1 MMSDYAG
8 ENTRSDPESI
18 RAEAMDRLR
27 RRRKDLDTMKP
38 SDKSE
43 LIHELEV
50 HQVELEMQNDELRR
64 VSDQLADARNRYRDL
79 YEFAPVGYLTVGQAG
94 DVLQANL
101 AAARLCGRAR
111 SSIIGKR
118 LERLVAC
125 DDRDACY
132 VLLRDAG
139 GDEPSAGEI
148 GLDRPDGT
156 TMCVRMEVA
165 VCGDETT
172 DDVYRVTLT
181 DITDRSHA
189 EQQLAHQRELLQRVV
204 DTIPILLVMWDPWM
218 ERFTLNRHATEVLGR
233 TSEDA
238 NNGDFMKKVYPDP
251 AYRAKVEDH
260 MASLSSHW
268 RELLSTAKSGEQ
280 VPIDWANVRLTDD
293 TMIGIGVDLRE
304 RKAAEEVLRLSEERY
319 RLAAW
324 AARLGAYS
332 RDLQTGED
340 YWSPEFKEIL
350 GIEPDDEVELKD
362 NIPACIHPDDREKV
376 LDEARNRKDHP
387 EGPRF
392 SSEHR
397 IIRRDGQLRWIL
409 VRGLMEYDD
418 AGRPARTRGFA
429 MDITEQK
436 WAQRALRES
445 EERFRALVKSSAQT
459 LWETT
464 PEGLVVKDS
473 PSWREFT
480 GQQLEEG
487 LAEGWVNAIHP
498 ADREHT
504 LDVWNR
510 ALGSGEPLEVEYRLQ
525 RANGTYCWT
534 AAKAAPIHDVDGKI
548 VKWVGMNVDIN
559 DRKQAELALRE
570 AREELEKTVDHRTAE
585 LRRTVGEMETAVARQ
600 ELAEQVLRERNEALF
615 ELNREL
621 EKRADQLQSLT
632 LQCSLA
638 EDRERQRLSEIL
650 HDELQQMLVA
660 AQFQLEALA
669 PQASVKHSVAKG
681 FEEISSILS
690 QAITQT
696 RDLSHQLH
704 PVVLHQRGLIA
715 ALEWLAEDMQERHS
729 LQIDLWLAENAAS
742 QCEQH
747 TSFLFKAARE
757 LLFNV
762 VKHSGV
768 RQASLSLGR
777 QGEYVELEV
786 SDKGDGFDPAEIELR
801 KNGVGLGLLNIRERA
816 ECLGGTVH
824 VESIKGD
831 GSRFTLRL
839 PSEEDTDS
847 SLGA

>member
-1 MMSDYAG
+1 M
-8 ENTRSDPESI
+8 
-18 RAEAMDRLR
+18 
-27 RRRKDLDTMKP
+27 
-38 SDKSE
+38 SE

-50 HQVELEMQNDELRR
+50 RQVELEVQNEELRR
-64 VSDQLADARNRYRDL
+64 AHDQLAQARNHYRDL
-79 YEFAPVGYLTVGQAG
+79 YEFAPVGYLTVDQAG
-94 DVLQANL
+94 EVLRANL
-101 AAARLCGRAR
+101 AAARLCGRER

-118 LERLVAC
+118 LERLVAR

-139 GDEPSAGEI
+139 SDEPRSGEVR
-148 GLDRPDGT
+148 LDRPDGKA
-156 TMCVRMEVA
+156 MRARMEVA
-165 VCGDETT
+165 VRDDETT
-172 DDVYRVTLT
+172 DDMYRVTLT
-181 DITDRSHA
+181 DITARSHA
-189 EQQLAHQRELLQRVV
+189 EQQLARQRELLQRVV
-204 DTIPILLVMWDPWM
+204 DTIPILLVMWDPRM
-218 ERFTLNRHATEVLGR
+218 ERFTLNRHATEVLGW

-251 AYRAKVEDH
+251 AYRAEVENY
-260 MASLSSHW
+260 MASLSSDW
-268 RELLSTAKSGEQ
+268 RELRTTARSGEQ

-293 TMIGIGVDLRE
+293 TMVGIGVDLRE
-304 RKAAEEVLRLSEERY
+304 RKAAEQAIRLSEERY

-324 AARLGAYS
+324 AAQLGAYS

-340 YWSPEFKEIL
+340 YWSPEFKRIL
-350 GIEPDDEVELKD
+350 GLQPDDEVELKD
-362 NIPACIHPDDREKV
+362 NIPACIHPDDRERV
-376 LDEARNRKDHP
+376 LDEARNRKNHR
-387 EGPRF
+387 EEARF
-392 SSEHR
+392 TTEHR
-397 IIRRDGQLRWIL
+397 INHPDGQLRWVL

-418 AGRPARTRGFA
+418 AGRPARTHGFA

-445 EERFRALVKSSAQT
+445 EERFRALVRSSAQT
-459 LWETT
+459 VWETT
-464 PEGLVVKDS
+464 PEGLVIKDS

-480 GQQLEEG
+480 GQHLEES

-498 ADREHT
+498 ADREHA
-504 LDVWNR
+504 LDAWNS

-525 RANGTYCWT
+525 RPDGTYRWT
-534 AAKAAPIHDVDGKI
+534 VVRAAPIHGADGQI
-548 VKWVGMNVDIN
+548 VKWVGMNVDIT
-559 DRKQAELALRE
+559 DRKQTELALRE
-570 AREELEKTVDHRTAE
+570 AREELEKTVDERTAE
-585 LRRTVGEMETAVARQ
+585 LRRTVREMETAVARQ

-621 EKRADQLQSLT
+621 ETRADQLQSLT

-638 EDRERQRLSEIL
+638 EDRERHRLSEIL

-660 AQFQLEALA
+660 AQFQLDALA
-669 PQASVKHSVAKG
+669 PQASVKHSVARG

-690 QAITQT
+690 QAIAQT

-729 LQIDLWLAENAAS
+729 LEIDLSLAEDAAPR
-742 QCEQH
+742 CEQL

-768 RQASLSLGR
+768 RQASLSLCR
-777 QGEYVELEV
+777 QGDYVELQV
-786 SDKGDGFDPAEIELR
+786 SDNGDGFDPPEIELGG
-801 KNGVGLGLLNIRERA
+801 NGSGLGLLSIRERA
-816 ECLGGTVH
+816 EFLGGTVH

-839 PSEEDTDS
+839 PREEDTDS

>member
-1 MMSDYAG
+1 MSGCAG
-8 ENTRSDPESI
+8 ENTRSNPESI
-18 RAEAMDRLR
+18 RAEAMARLR
-27 RRRKDLDTMKP
+27 RRRENLDSMDS
-38 SDKSE
+38 SDVSE

-50 HQVELEMQNDELRR
+50 RQVELEVQNEELRR
-64 VSDQLADARNRYRDL
+64 AHDQLAQARNHYRDL
-79 YEFAPVGYLTVGQAG
+79 YEFAPVGYLTVDQAG
-94 DVLQANL
+94 EVLRANL
-101 AAARLCGRAR
+101 AAARLCGRER

-118 LERLVAC
+118 LERLVAR

-139 GDEPSAGEI
+139 SDEPRSGEVR
-148 GLDRPDGT
+148 LDRPDGKA
-156 TMCVRMEVA
+156 MRARMEVA
-165 VCGDETT
+165 VRDDETT
-172 DDVYRVTLT
+172 DDMYRVTLT
-181 DITDRSHA
+181 DITARSHA
-189 EQQLAHQRELLQRVV
+189 EQQLARQRELLQRVV
-204 DTIPILLVMWDPWM
+204 DTIPILLVMWDPRM
-218 ERFTLNRHATEVLGR
+218 ERFTLNRHATEVLGW

-251 AYRAKVEDH
+251 AYRAEVENY
-260 MASLSSHW
+260 MASLSSDW
-268 RELLSTAKSGEQ
+268 RELRTTARSGEQ

-293 TMIGIGVDLRE
+293 TMVGIGVDLRE
-304 RKAAEEVLRLSEERY
+304 RKAAEQAIRLSEERY

-324 AARLGAYS
+324 AAQLGAYS

-340 YWSPEFKEIL
+340 YWSPEFKRIL
-350 GIEPDDEVELKD
+350 GLQPDDEVELKD
-362 NIPACIHPDDREKV
+362 SIPACIHPDDRERV
-376 LDEARNRKDHP
+376 LDEARNRKNHR
-387 EGPRF
+387 EEARF
-392 SSEHR
+392 TTEHR
-397 IIRRDGQLRWIL
+397 INHPDGQLRWVL

-418 AGRPARTRGFA
+418 AGRPARTHGFA

-445 EERFRALVKSSAQT
+445 EERFRALVRSSAQT
-459 LWETT
+459 VWETT
-464 PEGLVVKDS
+464 PEGLVIKDS

-480 GQQLEEG
+480 GQHLEES

-498 ADREHT
+498 ADREHA
-504 LDVWNR
+504 LDVWNS

-525 RANGTYCWT
+525 RPDGTYRWT
-534 AAKAAPIHDVDGKI
+534 VVRAAPIHGADGQI
-548 VKWVGMNVDIN
+548 VKWVGMNVDIT
-559 DRKQAELALRE
+559 DRKQTELALRE
-570 AREELEKTVDHRTAE
+570 AREELEKTVDERTAE
-585 LRRTVGEMETAVARQ
+585 LRRTVREMETAVARQ

-621 EKRADQLQSLT
+621 ETRADQLQSLT

-638 EDRERQRLSEIL
+638 EDRERHRLSEIL

-660 AQFQLEALA
+660 AQFQLDALA
-669 PQASVKHSVAKG
+669 PQASVKHSVARG

-690 QAITQT
+690 QAIAQT

-729 LQIDLWLAENAAS
+729 LEIDLSLAEDAAPR
-742 QCEQH
+742 CEQL

-768 RQASLSLGR
+768 RQASLSLCR
-777 QGEYVELEV
+777 QGEYVELQV
-786 SDKGDGFDPAEIELR
+786 SDNGDGFDPPEIELGG
-801 KNGVGLGLLNIRERA
+801 NGSGLGLLSIRERA
-816 ECLGGTVH
+816 EFLGGTVH

-839 PSEEDTDS
+839 PREEDTDS

>member
-1 MMSDYAG
+1 MSGCAG
-8 ENTRSDPESI
+8 ENTRSNPESI
-18 RAEAMDRLR
+18 RAEAMARLR
-27 RRRKDLDTMKP
+27 RRRENLDSMDS
-38 SDKSE
+38 SDVSE

-50 HQVELEMQNDELRR
+50 RQVELEVQNEELRR
-64 VSDQLADARNRYRDL
+64 AHDQLAQARNHYRDL
-79 YEFAPVGYLTVGQAG
+79 YEFAPVGYLTVDQAG
-94 DVLQANL
+94 EVLRANL
-101 AAARLCGRAR
+101 AAARLCGRER

-118 LERLVAC
+118 LERLVAR

-139 GDEPSAGEI
+139 SDEPRSGEVR
-148 GLDRPDGT
+148 LDRPDGKA
-156 TMCVRMEVA
+156 MRARMEVA
-165 VCGDETT
+165 VRDDETT
-172 DDVYRVTLT
+172 DDMYRVTLT
-181 DITDRSHA
+181 DITARSHA
-189 EQQLAHQRELLQRVV
+189 EQQLARQRELLQRVV
-204 DTIPILLVMWDPWM
+204 DTIPILLVMWDPRM
-218 ERFTLNRHATEVLGR
+218 ERFTLNRHATEVLGW

-251 AYRAKVEDH
+251 AYRAEVENY
-260 MASLSSHW
+260 MASLSSDW
-268 RELLSTAKSGEQ
+268 RELRTTARSGEQ

-293 TMIGIGVDLRE
+293 TMVGIGVDLRE
-304 RKAAEEVLRLSEERY
+304 RKAAEQAIRLSEERY

-324 AARLGAYS
+324 AAQLGAYS

-340 YWSPEFKEIL
+340 YWSPEFKRIL
-350 GIEPDDEVELKD
+350 GLQPDDEVELKD
-362 NIPACIHPDDREKV
+362 NIPACIHPDDRERV
-376 LDEARNRKDHP
+376 LDEARNRKNHR
-387 EGPRF
+387 EEARF
-392 SSEHR
+392 TTEHR
-397 IIRRDGQLRWIL
+397 INHPDGQLRWVL

-418 AGRPARTRGFA
+418 AGRPARTHGFA

-445 EERFRALVKSSAQT
+445 EERFRALVRSSAQT
-459 LWETT
+459 VWETT
-464 PEGLVVKDS
+464 PEGLVIKDS

-480 GQQLEEG
+480 GQHLEES

-498 ADREHT
+498 ADREHA
-504 LDVWNR
+504 LDAWNS

-525 RANGTYCWT
+525 RPDGTYRWT
-534 AAKAAPIHDVDGKI
+534 VVRAAPIHGADGQI
-548 VKWVGMNVDIN
+548 VKWVGMNVDIT
-559 DRKQAELALRE
+559 DRKQTELALRE
-570 AREELEKTVDHRTAE
+570 AREELEKTVDERTAE
-585 LRRTVGEMETAVARQ
+585 LRRTVREMETAVARQ

-621 EKRADQLQSLT
+621 ETRADQLQSLT

-638 EDRERQRLSEIL
+638 EDRERHRLSEIL

-660 AQFQLEALA
+660 AQFQLDALA
-669 PQASVKHSVAKG
+669 PQASVKHSVARG

-690 QAITQT
+690 QAIAQT

-729 LQIDLWLAENAAS
+729 LEIDLSLAEDAAPR
-742 QCEQH
+742 CEQL

-768 RQASLSLGR
+768 RQASLSLCR
-777 QGEYVELEV
+777 QGEYVELQV
-786 SDKGDGFDPAEIELR
+786 SDNGDGFDPPEIELGG
-801 KNGVGLGLLNIRERA
+801 NGSGLGLLSIRERA
-816 ECLGGTVH
+816 EFLGGTVH

-839 PSEEDTDS
+839 PREEDTDS

>member
-1 MMSDYAG
+1 MSGCAG
-8 ENTRSDPESI
+8 ENTRSNPESI
-18 RAEAMDRLR
+18 RAEAMARLR
-27 RRRKDLDTMKP
+27 RRRENLDSMDS
-38 SDKSE
+38 SDVSE

-50 HQVELEMQNDELRR
+50 RQVELEVQNEELRR
-64 VSDQLADARNRYRDL
+64 AHDQLAQARNHYRDL
-79 YEFAPVGYLTVGQAG
+79 YEFAPVGYLTVDQAG
-94 DVLQANL
+94 EVLRANL
-101 AAARLCGRAR
+101 AAARLCGRER

-118 LERLVAC
+118 LERLVAR

-139 GDEPSAGEI
+139 SDEPRSGEVR
-148 GLDRPDGT
+148 LDRPDGKA
-156 TMCVRMEVA
+156 MRARMEVA
-165 VCGDETT
+165 VRDDETT
-172 DDVYRVTLT
+172 DDMYRVTLT
-181 DITDRSHA
+181 DITARSHA
-189 EQQLAHQRELLQRVV
+189 EQQLARQRELLQRVV
-204 DTIPILLVMWDPWM
+204 DTIPILLVMWDPRM
-218 ERFTLNRHATEVLGR
+218 ERFTLNRHATEVLGW

-251 AYRAKVEDH
+251 AYRAEVENY
-260 MASLSSHW
+260 MASLSSDW
-268 RELLSTAKSGEQ
+268 RELRTTARSGEQ

-293 TMIGIGVDLRE
+293 TMVGIGVDLRE
-304 RKAAEEVLRLSEERY
+304 RKAAEQAIRLSEERY

-324 AARLGAYS
+324 AAQLGAYS

-340 YWSPEFKEIL
+340 YWSPEFKRIL
-350 GIEPDDEVELKD
+350 GLQPDDEVELKD
-362 NIPACIHPDDREKV
+362 SIPACIHPDDRERV
-376 LDEARNRKDHP
+376 LDEARNRKNHR
-387 EGPRF
+387 EEARF
-392 SSEHR
+392 TTEHR
-397 IIRRDGQLRWIL
+397 INRPDGQLRWVL

-418 AGRPARTRGFA
+418 AGRPARTHGFA

-445 EERFRALVKSSAQT
+445 EERFRALVRSSAQT
-459 LWETT
+459 VWETT
-464 PEGLVVKDS
+464 PEGLVIKDS

-480 GQQLEEG
+480 GQHLEES

-498 ADREHT
+498 ADREHA
-504 LDVWNR
+504 LDVWNS

-525 RANGTYCWT
+525 RPDGTYRWT
-534 AAKAAPIHDVDGKI
+534 VVRAAPIHGADGQI
-548 VKWVGMNVDIN
+548 VKWVGMNVDIT
-559 DRKQAELALRE
+559 DRKQTELALRE
-570 AREELEKTVDHRTAE
+570 AREELEKTVDERTAE
-585 LRRTVGEMETAVARQ
+585 LRRTVREMETAVARQ

-621 EKRADQLQSLT
+621 ETRADQLQSLT

-638 EDRERQRLSEIL
+638 EDRERHRLSEIL

-660 AQFQLEALA
+660 AQFQLDALA
-669 PQASVKHSVAKG
+669 PQASVKHSVARG

-690 QAITQT
+690 QAIAQT

-729 LQIDLWLAENAAS
+729 LEIDLSLAEDAAPR
-742 QCEQH
+742 CEQL

-768 RQASLSLGR
+768 RQASLSLCR
-777 QGEYVELEV
+777 QGDYVELQV
-786 SDKGDGFDPAEIELR
+786 SDNGDGFDPPEIELGG
-801 KNGVGLGLLNIRERA
+801 NGSGLGLLSIRERA
-816 ECLGGTVH
+816 EFLGGTVH

-839 PSEEDTDS
+839 PREEDTDS

>member
-1 MMSDYAG
+1 M
-8 ENTRSDPESI
+8 
-18 RAEAMDRLR
+18 
-27 RRRKDLDTMKP
+27 
-38 SDKSE
+38 SE

-50 HQVELEMQNDELRR
+50 RQVELEVQNEELRR
-64 VSDQLADARNRYRDL
+64 AHDQLAQARNHYRDL
-79 YEFAPVGYLTVGQAG
+79 YEFAPVGYLTVDQAG
-94 DVLQANL
+94 EVLRANL
-101 AAARLCGRAR
+101 AAARLCGRER

-118 LERLVAC
+118 LERLVAR

-139 GDEPSAGEI
+139 SDEPRSGEVR
-148 GLDRPDGT
+148 LDRPDGKA
-156 TMCVRMEVA
+156 MRARMEVA
-165 VCGDETT
+165 VRDDETT
-172 DDVYRVTLT
+172 DDMYRVTLT
-181 DITDRSHA
+181 DITARSHA
-189 EQQLAHQRELLQRVV
+189 EQQLARQRELLQRVV
-204 DTIPILLVMWDPWM
+204 DTIPILLVMWDPRM
-218 ERFTLNRHATEVLGR
+218 ERFTLNRHATEVLGW

-251 AYRAKVEDH
+251 AYRAEVENY
-260 MASLSSHW
+260 MASLSSDW
-268 RELLSTAKSGEQ
+268 RELRTTARSGEQ

-293 TMIGIGVDLRE
+293 TMVGIGVDLRE
-304 RKAAEEVLRLSEERY
+304 RKAAEQAIRLSEERY

-324 AARLGAYS
+324 AAQLGAYS

-340 YWSPEFKEIL
+340 YWSPEFKRIL
-350 GIEPDDEVELKD
+350 GLQPDDEVELKD
-362 NIPACIHPDDREKV
+362 SIPACIHPDDRERV
-376 LDEARNRKDHP
+376 LDEARNRKNHR
-387 EGPRF
+387 EEARF
-392 SSEHR
+392 TTEHR
-397 IIRRDGQLRWIL
+397 INRPDGQLRWVL

-418 AGRPARTRGFA
+418 AGRPARTHGFA

-445 EERFRALVKSSAQT
+445 EERFRALVRSSAQT
-459 LWETT
+459 VWETT
-464 PEGLVVKDS
+464 PEGLVIKDS

-480 GQQLEEG
+480 GQHLEES

-498 ADREHT
+498 ADREHA
-504 LDVWNR
+504 LDVWNS

-525 RANGTYCWT
+525 RPDGTYRWT
-534 AAKAAPIHDVDGKI
+534 VVRAAPIHGADGQI
-548 VKWVGMNVDIN
+548 VKWVGMNVDIT
-559 DRKQAELALRE
+559 DRKQTELALRE
-570 AREELEKTVDHRTAE
+570 AREELEKTVDERTAE
-585 LRRTVGEMETAVARQ
+585 LRRTVREMETAVARQ

-621 EKRADQLQSLT
+621 ETRADQLQSLT

-638 EDRERQRLSEIL
+638 EDRERHRLSEIL

-660 AQFQLEALA
+660 AQFQLDALA
-669 PQASVKHSVAKG
+669 PQASVKHSVARG

-690 QAITQT
+690 QAIAQT

-729 LQIDLWLAENAAS
+729 LEIDLSLAEDAAPR
-742 QCEQH
+742 CEQL

-768 RQASLSLGR
+768 RQASLSLCR
-777 QGEYVELEV
+777 QGDYVELQV
-786 SDKGDGFDPAEIELR
+786 SDNGDGFDPPEIELGG
-801 KNGVGLGLLNIRERA
+801 NGSGLGLLSIRERA
-816 ECLGGTVH
+816 EFLGGTVH

-839 PSEEDTDS
+839 PREEDTDS